1 MKQVKRTYN
10 FEALGALDRRSFLKA
25 IPIGLISGKTFSFS
39 FPSLTAAIAGE
50 NYSQWDYEH
59 PEQWGDISPEYQVC
73 KTGNQQSPIDL
84 HSDRLSASKPVEIHY
99 QDIPLRI
106 VNNGKT
112 IEVDNK
118 LENFIVLD
126 GEKFELV
133 QFHFHHPSE
142 HTVMG
147 KNYPMEIHFVHKNEQ
162 GTLAVLAV
170 FLKKGSENKALMPIW
185 DSMPSQK
192 SAEKYFGDVKI
203 ATSKLLPKN
212 LDSYRYSGS
221 LTTPPCSENVSWV
234 VFQEPVEVSPEHF
247 QQFDRIVHFNAR
259 PRQAINRRSILT
271 SS

>member
-1 MKQVKRTYN
+1 MKRIKRTYN
-10 FEALGALDRRSFLKA
+10 SRTIGTLDRRSFLKA

-39 FPSLTAAIAGE
+39 FPSLTAAIAGK
-50 NYSQWDYEH
+50 NSSQWDYEN

-84 HSDRLSASKPVEIHY
+84 DSDQKSALEPVEIHY

-126 GEKFELV
+126 GQKFELL

-142 HTVMG
+142 HTVKG
-147 KNYPMEIHFVHKNEQ
+147 ESYPMEIHFVHKDRQ
-162 GTLAVLAV
+162 GSLAVLAV
-170 FLKKGSENKALMPIW
+170 FLQEGTENKALVPIW

-192 SAEKYFGDVKI
+192 SSEKYLGELKI
-203 ATSKLLPKN
+203 ATSKLLPEN

-234 VFQEPVEVSPEHF
+234 VFQEPIEVSPEQF
-247 QQFDRIVHFNAR
+247 QRFDRIIHYNAR